1 MIKLLSAAVIALFL
15 NLGNADTAK
24 AGPVGECVEGAV
36 TTSLAGWAI
45 AIFLAPA
52 TGGAS
57 LAAMASVDTVV
68 ATAAAGCVLGVGG
81 KAIARAVD
89 ETHK

>member
-1 MIKLLSAAVIALFL
+1 MKILIVAAIALLL

-36 TTSLAGWAI
+36 TTSLGGWVLAI
-45 AIFLAPA
+45 ILAPA

-57 LAAMASVDTVV
+57 LATMASVDMVV
-68 ATAAAGCVLGVGG
+68 ATAAAGCIVGVGG
-81 KAIARAVD
+81 KAAAKAADR
-89 ETHK
+89 THK